1 MFSCS
6 SSMHLL
12 LHVQNTH
19 RQVSFQNPKKVPIK
33 NEKRLPCQQIISRLK
48 TTSRVYWLLL
58 RDCKI
63 KCNPASTNLEG
74 RLLSSSKVPKPRHD
88 NLKLLPQRHPFS
100 HPAAAVVAR
109 GPTVSGVLQQTSS
122 KKFRQIPSAWCFA
135 NILGKCL
142 KHPETHFLH
151 CCLEHYTFLLMSDGV
166 VRVLP

>member
-1 MFSCS
+1 MFFFNASSVTCS
-6 SSMHLL
+6 KHTSTGQFSEP
-12 LHVQNTH
+12 QKSTNKKW
-19 RQVSFQNPKKVPIK
+19 KKVTLST
-33 NEKRLPCQQIISRLK
+33 NHLK
-48 TTSRVYWLLL
+48 IESTSRVYWLLL